1 MYPRTNGKGF
11 RRQSDQSRTGL
22 HVSPSTAETESVRLY
37 LVVEVP
43 QPGQEGVGEGGKT
56 PGIACFAFG
65 PTKYHAP
72 LLAWYAGI
80 SEAND

>member
-1 MYPRTNGKGF
+1 MYR
-11 RRQSDQSRTGL
+11 
-22 HVSPSTAETESVRLY
+22 
-37 LVVEVP
+37 VVEVP

-72 LLAWYAGI
+72 LLARYARV
-80 SEAND
+80 SEANY